1 MLIISA
7 YFYIRKRVKSAE
19 ESFRA
24 SSGSFLAWLQRLIEQ
39 AVEGQNTDTLDWLTI
54 LCESVCVLS
63 LTKLGNFKM
72 HIEME
77 MRNFPFSLFVCIFC
91 D

>member
-1 MLIISA
+1 M
-7 YFYIRKRVKSAE
+7 
-19 ESFRA
+19 
-24 SSGSFLAWLQRLIEQ
+24 
-39 AVEGQNTDTLDWLTI
+39 EGQSTDTLDYMMDGWLTI

-77 MRNFPFSLFVCIFC
+77 MRNFPFSLFVCIFR